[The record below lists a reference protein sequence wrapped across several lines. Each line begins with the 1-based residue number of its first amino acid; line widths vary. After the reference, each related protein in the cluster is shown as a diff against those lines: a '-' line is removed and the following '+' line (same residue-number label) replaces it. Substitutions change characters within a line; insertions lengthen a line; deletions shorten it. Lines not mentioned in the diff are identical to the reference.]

1 MTKKPKLEPTAKLPN
16 GAIVAGR
23 CSECGSYVALPT
35 DFTYTLEQ
43 ADDRGRKSMGRA
55 LGDAAQGRIK
65 GMKHLPLSS

>member
-43 ADDRGRKSMGRA
+43 ADDQVEKAWAEHLEMRHK
-55 LGDAAQGRIK
+55 DASK
-65 GMKHLPLSS
+65 E